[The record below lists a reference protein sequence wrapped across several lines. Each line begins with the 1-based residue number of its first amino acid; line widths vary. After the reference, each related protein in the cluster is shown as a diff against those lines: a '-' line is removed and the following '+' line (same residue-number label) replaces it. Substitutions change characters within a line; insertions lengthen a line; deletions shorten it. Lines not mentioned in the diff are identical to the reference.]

1 MLANIFIRLFT
12 DPWAIL
18 GNPVLLVLTLFQL
31 WMIIHAIQNQ
41 EYMWAAFMIFFPLG
55 INAILYFFLRFRHS
69 ASISA
74 PTFELPGAATR
85 RRIQELQGQI
95 HHLDKAHHHSQ
106 LADVYFAQGKLAE
119 AEKEYRA
126 AMERDGEDEETL
138 AHFGQ
143 CLLRLNRPNDALPLL
158 QKVCAANPEHEYG
171 QTMMTLAETLAVLGQ
186 KEASIAAWQRV
197 LQRHSYASARVGL
210 ARLLIEKGD
219 LETARRELSE
229 VVADA
234 SHLPAFQRRREKPY
248 VKIAQSLLRTI
259 PAK

>member
-1 MLANIFIRLFT
+1 MFANIFIQFF
-12 DPWAIL
+12 DNPWSIM
-18 GNPVLLVLTLFQL
+18 GNPVLLALMLFQL
-31 WMIIHAIQNQ
+31 WMIIHAIRNQ
-41 EYMWAAFMIFFPLG
+41 EYMWAAFMFFFPLG
-55 INAILYFFLRFRHS
+55 LNAILYFFLYFRNS
-69 ASISA
+69 AAVSA

-85 RRIQELQGQI
+85 RRIKELQDQI

-106 LADVYFAQGKLAE
+106 LADIYFAQGKLAE

-126 AMERDGEDEETL
+126 AMERDSEDEETL

-171 QTMMTLAETLAVLGQ
+171 QTMMTLAETLALLDQ
-186 KEASIAAWQRV
+186 KDAALAAWQRV
-197 LQRHSYASARVGL
+197 LQRHSYAAARVGL
-210 ARLLIEKGD
+210 AKLLIEKGD
-219 LETARRELSE
+219 HDTARRELTE

-234 SHLPAFQRRREKPY
+234 SHLPAFQRRREKSY
-248 VKIAQSLLRTI
+248 VKMAQSLLRSI